1 MKIITCNFQGRKHFE
16 RNEQCEDSV
25 NYVIGSNVTT
35 VAVAD
40 GAGSKIYE
48 HAKDGADAVTKA
60 VCGFFEAKFDDF
72 FDSTNELE
80 LRTVIQT
87 ICHKALKER
96 ANELGLDSIDTMAST
111 LLAVSV
117 KGNKAVCVQIGDG
130 LIGRTVHGELE
141 PITLPQNGEYA
152 SSTYFVNSADAY
164 KMIQIRKLFLSGTSH
179 IFLMSDGVADCM
191 FNDFNGVF
199 NSSLSMLVDAADE
212 SDGEEKVR
220 KAIKEFIVDADP
232 MSDDCTMAVVCLG
245 KKQSNISEETKGIEK
260 SEAEKP
266 DLKEAVVPD
275 TQNPAQQ
282 ESVFTPP
289 VATQQ
294 PIIIQ
299 PQAPVG
305 NDVILNEQNAPIK
318 KKKGSAWKIITVAL
332 ALILA
337 IIIGAGAVIHF
348 VTDDKDDS
356 GSKKKSDSFSF
367 SASTTEGSKSK
378 DSDSD
383 GKIKLDVSASEE
395 NNNKQNSNDKNSG
408 KNGF

>member
-1 MKIITCNFQGRKHFE
+1 MKIITCNFQGRKHLE
-16 RNEQCEDSV
+16 RNERCEDSV
-25 NYVIGSNVTT
+25 NYVIGSKVTT

-111 LLAVSV
+111 LLAVSI

-152 SSTYFVNSADAY
+152 SSTYFVNSANAY

-179 IFLMSDGVADCM
+179 VFLMSDGVADCM

-199 NSSLSMLVDAADE
+199 NTSLSMLIDTADE
-212 SDGEEKVR
+212 PDGEEKVR

-245 KKQSNISEETKGIEK
+245 KKESLVSDEAKET
-260 SEAEKP
+260 EKP
-266 DLKEAVVPD
+266 ESDHNEQKETVAHD
-275 TQNPAQQ
+275 TQNPEPTQQ
-282 ESVFTPP
+282 EPVCTPP
-289 VATQQ
+289 VTPQQ

-299 PQAPVG
+299 PQVTA
-305 NDVILNEQNAPIK
+305 NNEMMSNKQNAPAK
-318 KKKGSAWKIITVAL
+318 KKKGSAWKIISVTL

-337 IIIGAGAVIHF
+337 IIIGACAVVHF
-348 VTDDKDDS
+348 VTDDKEDS
-356 GSKKKSDSFSF
+356 GSKKKSDSFS
-367 SASTTEGSKSK
+367 SSVSTTKDEENE

-383 GKIKLDVSASEE
+383 KITLNVNSAGK
-395 NNNKQNSNDKNSG
+395 NNNEQNSNN
-408 KNGF
+408 